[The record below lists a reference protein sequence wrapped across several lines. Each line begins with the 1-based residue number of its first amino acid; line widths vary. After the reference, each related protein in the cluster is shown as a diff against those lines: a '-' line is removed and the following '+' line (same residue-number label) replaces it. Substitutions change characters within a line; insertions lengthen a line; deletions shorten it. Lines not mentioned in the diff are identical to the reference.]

1 MFKAGYAVNTL
12 AWNND
17 IGPRYYFVGL
27 CTVVMINRDSWG
39 YSYSIVRGE
48 ILGLFGRQTTA
59 KAFTKDVF
67 INQERKLGDRR

>member
-1 MFKAGYAVNTL
+1 MPLNIL
-12 AWNND
+12 AWNNE
-17 IGPRYYFVGL
+17 IGLFRYFVGL
-27 CTVVMINRDSWG
+27 REEVMINRDSWG

-48 ILGLFGRQTTA
+48 ILGFLEDELLR

>member
-1 MFKAGYAVNTL
+1 MPLNVL
-12 AWNND
+12 AWNNK
-17 IGPRYYFVGL
+17 IGPWYYFVGL
-27 CTVVMINRDSWG
+27 RTEVMINRDSWG

-48 ILGLFGRQTTA
+48 ILGFLEDDTA

>member
-1 MFKAGYAVNTL
+1 MNML
-12 AWNND
+12 AWNNK
-17 IGPRYYFVGL
+17 IGPWYYFVGL
-27 CTVVMINRDSWG
+27 RTEVMINRNSWG

-48 ILGLFGRQTTA
+48 ILGFLEDELV

>member
-1 MFKAGYAVNTL
+1 MPLNIL
-12 AWNND
+12 AWNNK
-17 IGPRYYFVGL
+17 IGLCRYFVGL
-27 CTVVMINRDSWG
+27 RDKVMINRDSWG

-48 ILGLFGRQTTA
+48 ILIFGRQTTA